1 MKKSNYTP
9 PKPIVIVISGSV
21 ASGKSTVAAALT
33 GILDNAPVLTFD
45 HYAAYVEWPQ
55 DMQQWIEAGADPKS
69 IQIPKL
75 KDDLL
80 SLLHGKEIHDPSDG
94 KILRP
99 SKYILLEEPSGRER
113 QEISDLIDLVVYI
126 DTPQDICVTRLVE
139 RAIDMEEWRTK
150 GTFSAQ
156 AKDDLVRQ
164 LDAVALWFT
173 QYQQARSMYIGVSEL
188 VKHRADIVIN
198 GMSPIEDITREIYAV
213 LNRQAQVQ

>member
-1 MKKSNYTP
+1 MNKSNNTP
-9 PKPIVIVISGSV
+9 PKPFVIVISGSV
-21 ASGKSTVAAALT
+21 ASGKSTVAAALS
-33 GILDNAPVLTFD
+33 GILGNAPVLTFD

-55 DMQQWIEAGADPKS
+55 DMQQWIEAGADPNH
-69 IQIPKL
+69 IHIPKL
-75 KDDLL
+75 KEDLL

-113 QEISDLIDLVVYI
+113 QEISNLIDLVVYI

-139 RAIDMEEWRTK
+139 RAIDMEEWQSK
-150 GTFSAQ
+150 GTFSGQ

-164 LDAVALWFT
+164 MDAVALWIT
-173 QYQQARSMYIGVSEL
+173 QYQQARSMYIGVSDL

-198 GMSPIEDITREIYAV
+198 GMNTVEYSSREIIAF
-213 LNRQAQVQ
+213 LTRQAQLL